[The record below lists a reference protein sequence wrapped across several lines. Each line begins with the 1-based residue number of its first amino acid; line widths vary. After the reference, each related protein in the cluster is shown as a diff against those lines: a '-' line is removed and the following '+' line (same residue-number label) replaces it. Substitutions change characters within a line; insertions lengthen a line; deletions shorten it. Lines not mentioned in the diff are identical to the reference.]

1 MDMGTCGGVVVT
13 GVDTV
18 ECGEP
23 LSSGGVGWW

>member
-1 MDMGTCGGVVVT
+1 MVMGTWGGVVVT

-23 LSSGGVGWW
+23 PLSSGGVG